1 MKILVLNGPNL
12 SRLGK
17 REPAIYGSENLCEI
31 EERLKKT
38 AAENG
43 VELVCLQSEVEGEI
57 VQMIHRHA
65 DFDGLILNAAAYT
78 HTSVALRDAISAV
91 GIEAVEVHIS
101 NIYKREEFRHHSYLS
116 AVCVGGIFGLGS
128 RGYDLALEY
137 FLAKK
142 KAE

>member
-17 REPAIYGSENLCEI
+17 REPAIYGKETLVEI
-31 EERLKKT
+31 EDRLKKT

-43 VELVCLQSEVEGEI
+43 VELVCLQSEVEGEM

-78 HTSVALRDAISAV
+78 HTSVALRDAIAAV

-101 NIYKREEFRHHSYLS
+101 NIYKREEFRHRSYLS
-116 AVCVGGIFGLGS
+116 AVCAGGIFGLGS

>member
-17 REPAIYGSENLCEI
+17 REPAIYGSETLCEI

-43 VELVCLQSEVEGEI
+43 VELVCLQSEVEGEM

>member
-1 MKILVLNGPNL
+1 M
-12 SRLGK
+12 
-17 REPAIYGSENLCEI
+17 
-31 EERLKKT
+31 
-38 AAENG
+38 
-43 VELVCLQSEVEGEI
+43 

>member
-17 REPAIYGSENLCEI
+17 REPAIYGSETLCEI

-43 VELVCLQSEVEGEI
+43 VELVCLQSEVEGEM

-78 HTSVALRDAISAV
+78 PLGLKRLRCISAISIKEKNFV
-91 GIEAVEVHIS
+91 TTRIS
-101 NIYKREEFRHHSYLS
+101 PLS
-116 AVCVGGIFGLGS
+116 V
-128 RGYDLALEY
+128 
-137 FLAKK
+137 
-142 KAE
+142 

>member
-17 REPAIYGSENLCEI
+17 REPEIYGSETLAQI

-38 AAENG
+38 AAEKG
-43 VELVCLQSEVEGEI
+43 VELVCMQSEVEGEMVKI
-57 VQMIHRHA
+57 IHDHA
-65 DFDGLILNAAAYT
+65 SFDGMILNAAAYT
-78 HTSVALRDAISAV
+78 HTSVALRDAIAAV
-91 GIEAVEVHIS
+91 GIEAIEVHIS
-101 NIYKREEFRHHSYLS
+101 NVFKREEFRHKSLIS

-137 FLAKK
+137 FLSK
-142 KAE
+142 

>member
-17 REPAIYGSENLCEI
+17 REPAIYGSETLCEI
-31 EERLKKT
+31 EERLKKN
-38 AAENG
+38 AA
-43 VELVCLQSEVEGEI
+43 QSEVEGEM

-128 RGYDLALEY
+128 RGHDLALEY